1 MKHQPKKNSTDH
13 YQQDQ
18 FRAHGR
24 VEMQLKGNIICVDAC
39 GPFNI
44 ELTNALASLE
54 AEFLATVV
62 AKGPFYEIVTF
73 SESVLASLEVMEA
86 HRQLLVMLKG
96 AGFAHKATAYVI
108 LDDLEGAEFTGPI
121 AAQNYAA
128 VGWPFRIFQR
138 QSDAENWINS
148 LMSSE

>member
-1 MKHQPKKNSTDH
+1 MEHQPKKNSTDH

-18 FRAHGR
+18 FRLHGR
-24 VEMQLKGNIICVDAC
+24 VEMHLKNNIICVEAC
-39 GPFNI
+39 GPFNL

-54 AEFLATVV
+54 AEFLATVAV
-62 AKGPFYEIVTF
+62 QGPFFEIVTF

-86 HRQLLVMLKG
+86 HRALLVMLKG

-108 LDDLEGAEFTGPI
+108 PDALEGAAFTGPI

-128 VGWPFRIFQR
+128 VDWPFRIFQR
-138 QSDAENWINS
+138 LDDAEHWIHS
-148 LMSSE
+148 LIDQ

>member
-1 MKHQPKKNSTDH
+1 MTQQPKKNSTDH
-13 YQQDQ
+13 YQQNQ

-24 VEMQLKGNIICVDAC
+24 VEMHLNNNIICVDAC
-39 GPFNI
+39 GPFNL

-54 AEFLATVV
+54 AEFLATV
-62 AKGPFYEIVTF
+62 ASKGPFFEIVTF

-86 HRQLLVMLKG
+86 HRALLVMLKA

-108 LDDLEGAEFTGPI
+108 PAALEGAEFTGPI

-128 VGWPFRIFQR
+128 VDWPFRIFQR
-138 QSDAENWINS
+138 VDDAENWIGS
-148 LMSSE
+148 LVDC

>member
-1 MKHQPKKNSTDH
+1 MNHQPEKNTTDH

-24 VEMQLKGNIICVDAC
+24 VEMHLKGNIICVDAS
-39 GPFNI
+39 GPFNL
-44 ELTNALASLE
+44 ELTNALATLE
-54 AEFLATVV
+54 AEFLAQV
-62 AKGPFYEIVTF
+62 ASQGPFFEIVNF

-108 LDDLEGAEFTGPI
+108 PSELEGAEFTGPI

-128 VGWPFRIFQR
+128 VDWPFKIFQCMD
-138 QSDAENWINS
+138 DAEKWIKC
-148 LMSSE
+148 LT

>member
-1 MKHQPKKNSTDH
+1 MKLQPEKNTTDH
-13 YQQDQ
+13 YHRDQ
-18 FRAHGR
+18 FKAHGR
-24 VEMQLKGNIICVDAC
+24 VEMHLKGNIICVDAC

-44 ELTNALASLE
+44 ELTNALATLE
-54 AEFLATVV
+54 AEFLAKI
-62 AKGPFYEIVTF
+62 ASRGPFFEIVSF

-108 LDDLEGAEFTGPI
+108 PAELEGAEFTGPI

-128 VGWPFRIFQR
+128 VEWPFKIFQCI
-138 QSDAENWINS
+138 DEAEKWINS
-148 LMSSE
+148 LP

>member
-1 MKHQPKKNSTDH
+1 MKHQPEKNSTDH
-13 YQQDQ
+13 FQQGQ

-24 VEMQLKGNIICVDAC
+24 VEMHLKGNSICVDAC
-39 GPFNI
+39 GPFNL
-44 ELTNALASLE
+44 ELVNALVALE
-54 AEFLATVV
+54 AEFLAQV
-62 AKGPFYEIVTF
+62 ASHGPFFEIVNF

-108 LDDLEGAEFTGPI
+108 PDKLEGAEFTAPI

-128 VGWPFRIFQR
+128 VDWPFKIFQR
-138 QSDAENWINS
+138 MEDAENWINGLS
-148 LMSSE
+148 